1 MPLPVCV
8 RTCAFGLHLYRQTTE
23 AHAHAGSLD
32 IWNNA
37 TVCVPARRYAAALP
51 IQADNLSACSKW
63 HPLHTW
69 TTSRILLRNAWL
81 TFYFCFSKLFIQYIK
96 IIPFF
101 YVVCNKSLACQWAQN
116 SCCFLLIWC
125 HPLLPSLIC
134 IGTICSN
141 FSSNFRIVLTLDA
154 APSYSCCW
162 WGIIIYFLCLNNCD
176 VNRLDGPILLWS
188 HKSRHRLWFLVN
200 NGHGK
205 VKVWSKIVV
214 AEIKGVDSLL
224 CDNLYEWLIFPIII
238 LFPVVPTGG
247 FQSELSS
254 RIMSEMYA
262 KRIKIVPS

>member
-1 MPLPVCV
+1 M
-8 RTCAFGLHLYRQTTE
+8 ASF
-23 AHAHAGSLD
+23 AHVDRFKDSIKKCLA
-32 IWNNA
+32 
-37 TVCVPARRYAAALP
+37 YF
-51 IQADNLSACSKW
+51 
-63 HPLHTW
+63 
-69 TTSRILLRNAWL
+69 LLL
-81 TFYFCFSKLFIQYIK
+81 FFQTFYPIHKDYS
-96 IIPFF
+96 FF

-162 WGIIIYFLCLNNCD
+162 WGIIIYFSCLNNCD

-188 HKSRHRLWFLVN
+188 HKSRHPLWFLVN